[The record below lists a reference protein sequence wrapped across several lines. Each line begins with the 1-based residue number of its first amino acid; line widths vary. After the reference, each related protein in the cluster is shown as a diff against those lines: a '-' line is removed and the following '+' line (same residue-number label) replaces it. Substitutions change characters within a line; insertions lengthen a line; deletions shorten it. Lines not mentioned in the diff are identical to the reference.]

1 MRSITFPSLPG
12 APRCWYPRTAHA
24 ALIASALLAAASAAA
39 VLPHQ
44 SPGPGRHAANGH
56 PPAGESAPEWQGI
69 QRQISTHQHRFVA
82 QPDGSVLANSPVQ
95 GWQARF
101 DGRGGVWVKDDSA
114 AQPWQMHLQLQGVGY
129 GQSLQAPGAQP
140 AMTVQ
145 GEYSER
151 LHYRWSDHLTEWWT
165 NGAQGMEQWFQLTQ
179 PPARVQGQPADA
191 PLTLQLTLQGD
202 YRAQG
207 QGHQLVLTP
216 RNESAKLP
224 ALRYHKLQ
232 AWDANGRDVPGQMR
246 AEGGHIVLALDDRQ
260 ARYPITIDPV
270 LAQQQA
276 YLKASGALSGANFG
290 SAVAASGDTVV
301 VGAPEPAYAVGLVYV
316 FVRSGSGWSQQA
328 TLFAPNAQAGD
339 RFGSS
344 VAISGDTV
352 VVGATGEDS
361 NATGV
366 NGDQANNSASES
378 GAAYVFTRSGSSWS
392 HQAYLK
398 ASNTDADDHFGRSVA
413 ISGDT
418 VVVGA
423 DGEDSN
429 ATSVDGDQTNN
440 SAGSAGAAYVFARSG
455 SSWSQQAYLKAS
467 DAGADDGFGW
477 ATAIAADTVVVGPY
491 VFTRSGST
499 WSEQAKL
506 TAAGADWFR
515 AVAISSDTVV
525 LGSSLMSATGGAY
538 VFTRSG
544 TSWSQQGSLYASN
557 AQPSDHFGSSVAI
570 SGDTVVVGAD
580 SEASNAIGV
589 DGDQTNNG
597 APNAGAAY
605 VFTRSGGTWVQQAYL
620 KASNTEPGDYFGG
633 AVAISGHTVV
643 VGAYREDS
651 AATGVNGHQADNTT
665 SDAGAAYVFD
675 LNNNALTLTG
685 APGVGQVGAPY
696 AFTPLLGPVGATMPV
711 TFSVALGTL
720 PPGLVL
726 DPATGAVT
734 GTPSTAGS
742 YPVTLRVTNPDGSAD
757 LPVTLVVTAAATPVP
772 TLSQWA
778 MAALGLLMSGVCMRR
793 RRLAP

>member
-56 PPAGESAPEWQGI
+56 PPAGVSAPEWQGI

-392 HQAYLK
+392 
-398 ASNTDADDHFGRSVA
+398 
-413 ISGDT
+413 
-418 VVVGA
+418 
-423 DGEDSN
+423 
-429 ATSVDGDQTNN
+429 
-440 SAGSAGAAYVFARSG
+440 
-455 SSWSQQAYLKAS
+455 QQAYLKAS
-467 DAGADDGFGW
+467 DAGAYDGFGW

-506 TAAGADWFR
+506 TAAAADWFR

-557 AQPSDHFGSSVAI
+557 AQPSDHFGGSVAI

-651 AATGVNGHQADNTT
+651 AATGVNGHQADNTA

>member
-56 PPAGESAPEWQGI
+56 PPAGVSAPEWQGI

-392 HQAYLK
+392 
-398 ASNTDADDHFGRSVA
+398 
-413 ISGDT
+413 
-418 VVVGA
+418 
-423 DGEDSN
+423 
-429 ATSVDGDQTNN
+429 
-440 SAGSAGAAYVFARSG
+440 
-455 SSWSQQAYLKAS
+455 QQAYLKAS
-467 DAGADDGFGW
+467 DAGAYDGFGW

-557 AQPSDHFGSSVAI
+557 AQPSDHFGGSVAI

-651 AATGVNGHQADNTT
+651 AATGVNGHQADNTA

>member
-56 PPAGESAPEWQGI
+56 PPAGVSAPEWQGI

-361 NATGV
+361 NAT
-366 NGDQANNSASES
+366 
-378 GAAYVFTRSGSSWS
+378 
-392 HQAYLK
+392 
-398 ASNTDADDHFGRSVA
+398 
-413 ISGDT
+413 
-418 VVVGA
+418 
-423 DGEDSN
+423 
-429 ATSVDGDQTNN
+429 SVDGDQTNN

-467 DAGADDGFGW
+467 DAGAYDGFGW

-557 AQPSDHFGSSVAI
+557 AQPSDHFGGSVAI

-651 AATGVNGHQADNTT
+651 AATGVNGHQADNTA